1 MRPFRECFV
10 YYSRAAIGEG
20 KAAGKEFGGS
30 GLVAGAVFVV
40 THQGEATAGKL
51 DADLMAAA
59 GVQTDVNKTGFSG
72 RWCRL
77 G

>member
-10 YYSRAAIGEG
+10 YYSRTPVGEG

-30 GLVAGAVFVV
+30 SIVAGAVFVIA
-40 THQGEATAGKL
+40 HQGEAAAGKL

-72 RWCRL
+72 R
-77 G
+77 